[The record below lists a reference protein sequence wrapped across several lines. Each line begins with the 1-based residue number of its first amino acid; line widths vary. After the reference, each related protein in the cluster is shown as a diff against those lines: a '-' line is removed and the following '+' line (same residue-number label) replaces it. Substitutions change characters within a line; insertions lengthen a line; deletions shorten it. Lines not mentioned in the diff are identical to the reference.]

1 MGILDAVDYVV
12 VEMDG
17 DYGMLRRLD
26 CPQEPLKPVARAY
39 DIFKPYLVNRGKQC
53 QFTLVLVKRQK
64 YGSRRLSHCFNL
76 QNSGHNRV
84 SGEVSVKEHLIC
96 SKIFIPF

>member
-26 CPQEPLKPVARAY
+26 CPQEPLKPV
-39 DIFKPYLVNRGKQC
+39 PRGP
-53 QFTLVLVKRQK
+53 LPDGAAE
-64 YGSRRLSHCFNL
+64 GSKLRYQLMEYEIL
-76 QNSGHNRV
+76 TT
-84 SGEVSVKEHLIC
+84 
-96 SKIFIPF
+96 